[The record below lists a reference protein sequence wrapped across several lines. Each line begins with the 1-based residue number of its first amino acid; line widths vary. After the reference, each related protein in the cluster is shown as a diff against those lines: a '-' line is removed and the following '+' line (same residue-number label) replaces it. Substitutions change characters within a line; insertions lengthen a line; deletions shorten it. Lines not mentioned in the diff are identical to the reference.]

1 MTPGVDGGVSAGADE
16 DAGGGVREALS
27 RFRQENRAFRG
38 KGPLSVA
45 LIVTRHARDRG
56 LPLDPE
62 RLLTGRGGQVQ
73 GLGFAAVQAILADHG
88 ETRVLAREA
97 GRTSRGSIENMR
109 RYVACLNALAA
120 EGPMDVTLSMAAAE
134 AFWVDE
140 VRAFLA
146 AKPFRLRLDAAR
158 GLRAALSDL
167 LRQAAERQRETP
179 GMQHAGAMLQH
190 LVGAALELQLGA
202 GAVAHHAFSTSDAAS
217 GRAGDFLV
225 GDVAIHVT
233 TAPGEAVIARCR
245 ANVEAGLRA
254 VLVTIDRRAPVAE
267 ALAENA
273 RVAERIDV
281 LGAEQFLVT
290 ALLGQGGFTAAGRR
304 AAVAGL
310 VERYNAIVAACE
322 TDPSL
327 RVELD

>member
-1 MTPGVDGGVSAGADE
+1 MSAETGE
-16 DAGGGVREALS
+16 GVRAALA

-73 GLGFAAVQAILADHG
+73 GLGFAAVQGILADHG

-120 EGPMDVTLSMAAAE
+120 EGPVDVAEAE

-158 GLRAALSDL
+158 GLRAALADL

-225 GDVAIHVT
+225 SDVAIHVT

-281 LGAEQFLVT
+281 LGAEQFLVA
-290 ALLGQGGFTAAGRR
+290 ALMGQGGFTAAGRR
-304 AAVAGL
+304 AAVSEL

-327 RVELD
+327 RIELD

>member
-1 MTPGVDGGVSAGADE
+1 MTQALR
-16 DAGGGVREALS
+16 DALARFREAH
-27 RFRQENRAFRG
+27 RAFRG

-45 LIVTRHARDRG
+45 LVVTRHAVEHG
-56 LPLDPE
+56 LPLDPD
-62 RLLTGRGGQVQ
+62 RLLTGRGGQVL

-109 RYVACLNALAA
+109 SYVACLNALAA
-120 EGPMDVTLSMAAAE
+120 AGPVDLAAAE
-134 AFWVDE
+134 AFWVGE

-146 AKPFRLRLDAAR
+146 AKPFRLRLDPAR
-158 GLRAALSDL
+158 GLRPALADL

-190 LVGAALELQLGA
+190 LVGAALERSVGA
-202 GAVAHHAFSTSDAAS
+202 GAVTHHAFSTADAAL

-225 GDVAIHVT
+225 GDVAVHVT

-245 ANVEAGLRA
+245 DNVEAGLRA
-254 VLVTIDRRAPVAE
+254 VLVTLDRRVAVAV

-281 LGAEQFLVT
+281 LGAEQFLVA
-290 ALLGQGGFTAAGRR
+290 ALMADGGFSAAGRR
-304 AAVAGL
+304 ATLAGL
-310 VERYNAIVAACE
+310 VARYNGIIAACE

-327 RVELD
+327 SIILEYRTIS